1 MQPSIHRHHYTL
13 LVALVL
19 ADAAA
24 AAWLWDPSVLL
35 AWPLWALVALTA
47 VAEALPVEL
56 PQGRGSVSV
65 SFPLIFTSSMVLG
78 PFAGFVVG
86 LLGTLTADELR
97 GRVPWLRMA
106 LNHLQLALAGA
117 VSGLAYVSLERLWG
131 SPLGVW
137 TGLLAGGLL
146 YFIVNAG
153 SVSLMVSLYHRMSV
167 LHYFKSSVLGTVPNY
182 LALIPI
188 SYVMASVYQSLG
200 VAALA
205 VFFLPLLVARQS
217 FKLYS
222 EMRQSYREMIVAL
235 TRALEAKDPYTAG
248 HAERVSGIAV
258 HLGKVMEMPEEDLE
272 ILEIVGL
279 LHDIGKIAVPDSI
292 LNKRGRLTPEEYAL
306 MKKHPVTGHEIVRNI
321 HFLGKGQEWVLHH
334 HEHWDG
340 RGYPD
345 GLAGEAIPLG
355 ARVLSIAD
363 AADAMLSDRPY
374 RRAMRLIEA
383 CRQLAR
389 ASGEQYDPTV
399 LRRFF
404 ELCADE
410 RFAKEILR
418 QPAPISAA
426 ELGELI
432 ALPEMA
438 AARREA
444 AAARPR
450 DSAPADG
457 GAPEGSERA

>member
-1 MQPSIHRHHYTL
+1 M
-13 LVALVL
+13 
-19 ADAAA
+19 AA
-24 AAWLWDPSVLL
+24 
-35 AWPLWALVALTA
+35 
-47 VAEALPVEL
+47 
-56 PQGRGSVSV
+56 
-65 SFPLIFTSSMVLG
+65 
-78 PFAGFVVG
+78 
-86 LLGTLTADELR
+86 
-97 GRVPWLRMA
+97 
-106 LNHLQLALAGA
+106 
-117 VSGLAYVSLERLWG
+117 
-131 SPLGVW
+131 
-137 TGLLAGGLL
+137 
-146 YFIVNAG
+146 
-153 SVSLMVSLYHRMSV
+153 
-167 LHYFKSSVLGTVPNY
+167 
-182 LALIPI
+182 
-188 SYVMASVYQSLG
+188 VYQSLDVVG
-200 VAALA
+200 LA

-258 HLGKVMEMPEEDLE
+258 SLGKVMNMSDEDLE

-279 LHDIGKIAVPDSI
+279 LHDIGKIAVPDAI
-292 LNKRGRLTPEEYAL
+292 LNKRGPLTAEEYAL

-334 HEHWDG
+334 HEHWNG
-340 RGYPD
+340 KGYPD

-355 ARVLSIAD
+355 ARVLAIAD

-418 QPAPISAA
+418 QPAPISAT

-432 ALPEMA
+432 ALPEMVSA
-438 AARREA
+438 GREA
-444 AAARPR
+444 AASR
-450 DSAPADG
+450 PADNPPVSTDV
-457 GAPEGSERA
+457 PEGSENA